1 MRWGMEPSTP
11 PAKRSKSKRLS
22 SDYGKRLCQRL
33 WDAYGLIASRKNL
46 EENRSENPLGNA
58 AEMWPASGRDPFG
71 AVGQILGGAL
81 ARPARRHN
89 AHGIAGRAR
98 RAQDVR
104 KRVDPIGCIQNI
116 KAARNAL

>member
-46 EENRSENPLGNA
+46 EENRIENPLGNA
-58 AEMWPASGRDPFG
+58 AEMWPA
-71 AVGQILGGAL
+71 
-81 ARPARRHN
+81 
-89 AHGIAGRAR
+89 AGRVPLRPPGGSSAGRSRGLQDGTAR
-98 RAQDVR
+98 TASQDAPGGR
-104 KRVDPIGCIQNI
+104 RT
-116 KAARNAL
+116 RENAFTLSDACGT